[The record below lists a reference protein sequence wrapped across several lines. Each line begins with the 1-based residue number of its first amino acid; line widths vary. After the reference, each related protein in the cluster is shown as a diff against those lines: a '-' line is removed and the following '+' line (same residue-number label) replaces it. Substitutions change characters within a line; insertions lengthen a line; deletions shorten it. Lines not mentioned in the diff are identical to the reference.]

1 MITLSPLPSE
11 LAEETYSPVIGRGT
25 IEIQQHRRE
34 LRLLETEVEVEI
46 ERVVIVETP
55 VEIWGVVGVKD

>member
-1 MITLSPLPSE
+1 
-11 LAEETYSPVIGRGT
+11 
-25 IEIQQHRRE
+25 
-34 LRLLETEVEVEI
+34 LETEVEVEV